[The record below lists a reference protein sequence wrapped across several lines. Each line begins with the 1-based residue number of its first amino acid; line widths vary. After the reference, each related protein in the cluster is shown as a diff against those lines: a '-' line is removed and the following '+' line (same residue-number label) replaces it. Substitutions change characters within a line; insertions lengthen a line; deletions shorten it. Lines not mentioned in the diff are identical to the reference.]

1 MNVKKKLYN
10 LKITIMK
17 NLKLVSILILTT
29 LFSFTSCQDETDVKN
44 GQHPNTNTANSET
57 ANNLERSAMH
67 DGSFDDFLDDTS
79 CSSILLPV
87 VATVNGT
94 EISILTQADYALV
107 LDILAEISGDDEVI
121 TFQFPLTVTTS
132 NYTEVT
138 VTSQAEYEALMD
150 ACDDLEDEGKDA
162 ISCIDIDFPITIL
175 TYSTNL
181 EQTGSVVIQSEEEL
195 YAYMN
200 DFDANAFFA
209 IDYPITVTVNG
220 ETTVTL
226 HSDADLKGS
235 ISECLGVQEMEDD
248 AEDDAEEL
256 EEALVQGSYKV
267 ASFLNAGVE
276 KSEDY
281 AQYTIDF
288 ANDYSLTAINTAIG
302 TVEGTY
308 EVTSSTEVFLELN
321 FSGNATFSVLNQ
333 QWKVVDFGDGSSV
346 KLQSTTNEAITL
358 TLSQI

>member
-1 MNVKKKLYN
+1 MKKL
-10 LKITIMK
+10 KFVTC
-17 NLKLVSILILTT
+17 LVLTT
-29 LFSFTSCQDETDVKN
+29 LLAFTSCQDEVDVEN
-44 GQHPNTNTANSET
+44 GQNPNTNTANSQT

-79 CSSILLPV
+79 CSSIVLPV
-87 VATVNGT
+87 VTSINGT
-94 EISILTQADYALV
+94 EISILTQADYDLV
-107 LDILAEISGDDEVI
+107 LDILAEINDDDDAI
-121 TFQFPLTVTTS
+121 TFQFPITIKRN

-150 ACDDLEDEGKDA
+150 ACDDLENDGEDA

-195 YAYMN
+195 FDYMD
-200 DFDANAFFA
+200 DFGDDEFFA
-209 IDYPITVTVNG
+209 IDYPITATVNG
-220 ETTVTL
+220 DTTITL

-235 ISECLGVQEMEDD
+235 ISECLGVQELEDD
-248 AEDDAEEL
+248 AEDDLDDL
-256 EEALVQGSYKV
+256 EEDLVQGTYKV

-276 KSEDY
+276 KSSDY
-281 AQYTIDF
+281 ADYTIDF
-288 ANDYSLTAINTAIG
+288 ANDYTLTAINTAIG

-308 EVTSSTEVFLELN
+308 KVTSETEVFLELT
-321 FSGNATFSVLNQ
+321 FSGNATFSILSQ
-333 QWKVVDFGDGSSV
+333 KWKVVDFDDDDDTDDDSSIV
-346 KLQSTTNEAITL
+346 LQSTTNEAITL